1 MDTTIKTAIIGI
13 GNSRGIRIPKVLLEQ
28 TGMTEQVEIE
38 VQAHQ
43 LIIRPIVKTAREDWE
58 EKFQEMAKNGDDELL
73 DPAVSTSEWDEE
85 GWQW

>member
-28 TGMTEQVEIE
+28 TGMTEHVEIE

-43 LIIRPIVKTAREDWE
+43 LIIRPIVKTAREGWE
-58 EKFQEMAKNGDDELL
+58 NKFREMAKSGEDELL
-73 DPAVSTSEWDEE
+73 DADVSTSEWDEE